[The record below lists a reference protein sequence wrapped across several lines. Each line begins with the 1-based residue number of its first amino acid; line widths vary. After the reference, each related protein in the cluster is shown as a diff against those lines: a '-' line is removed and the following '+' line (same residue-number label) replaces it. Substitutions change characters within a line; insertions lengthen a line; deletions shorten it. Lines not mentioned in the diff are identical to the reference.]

1 MKKKNIELKNLL
13 QQNQMKKIILKQ
25 MVSQLKIKEFGNK

>member
-13 QQNQMKKIILKQ
+13 QQNQMKKIILKL